1 VREESRK
8 SFRMIGYPEGEESM
22 TLVVDLHQDA
32 AAFDTLADPWTA
44 LLEESANDTLFLT
57 PPYQKSWW
65 HHLGQGDLVLL
76 AAHEGDDLLGVAP
89 LFATETPDEGR
100 VLQIVGC
107 VEVSD
112 YLDWVTAQGR
122 EEDVLAALVDFLAG
136 PDAPPWDRL
145 DLCNIH
151 QGSPTLDLLPQLGRD
166 QGWKA
171 ETEVQEV
178 CPVVTLPDTW
188 EAYLDMLDG
197 KDRRE
202 LRRKLR
208 RAGAV
213 DGLEWYIVGPEHDLD
228 TEVEDFLEL
237 MAKSTPEKEAF
248 LTPERRA
255 FFHTLARVTLEAGWL
270 QLSFLELRGQK
281 LASYFNFVYNN
292 RVLSYNSG
300 LDWQTAPKLG
310 AGVVLTGRL
319 IEHAIEEGRAA
330 YDFMRGD
337 ERYKY
342 RFGGE
347 DETVH
352 RIVIER

>member
-1 VREESRK
+1 
-8 SFRMIGYPEGEESM
+8 M

-44 LLEESANDTLFLT
+44 LLKDSANDALFLS
-57 PPYQKSWW
+57 PPYQRTWW
-65 HHLGQGDLVLL
+65 HHIGEGDLVLL
-76 AAHEGDDLLGVAP
+76 TAHEEDDLLGVAP
-89 LFATETPDEGR
+89 LYATDEADGKR

-107 VEVSD
+107 VAVSD
-112 YLDWVTAQGR
+112 YLDWVTARGR
-122 EEDVLAALVDFLAG
+122 EEAAIDALLDFLAG
-136 PDAPPWDRL
+136 PDAPLWDRL

-151 QGSPTLDLLPQLGRD
+151 QGSPTLDLLPPLALD
-166 QGWKA
+166 HGWDV

-178 CPVVTLPDTW
+178 CPVVTLPQTW
-188 EAYLDMLDG
+188 EAYLDALDG

-208 RAGAV
+208 RADAV
-213 DGLEWYIVGPEHDLD
+213 DGLEWWIVGAEQDLEAAVD
-228 TEVEDFLEL
+228 DFLEL
-237 MAKSTPEKEAF
+237 MARSTPEKEEF

-255 FFHTLARVTLEAGWL
+255 FFHTLARVTFEAGWL
-270 QLSFLELRGQK
+270 QLSFLALRGQK

-292 RVLSYNSG
+292 RILSYNSG

-319 IEHAIEEGRAA
+319 IEHAIEEGRTA

-337 ERYKY
+337 EQYKY
-342 RFGGE
+342 RFGAE
-347 DETVH
+347 DEIVH
-352 RIVIER
+352 RVVVDR

>member
-1 VREESRK
+1 MGHPK
-8 SFRMIGYPEGEESM
+8 GGETMSLAVE
-22 TLVVDLHQDA
+22 LHQDA
-32 AAFDTLADPWTA
+32 AALDTLADAWTE
-44 LLEESANDTLFLT
+44 LLKNSDNDTLFLS
-57 PPYQKSWW
+57 PPYQRTWW
-65 HHLGQGDLVLL
+65 RHIGEGDLILL
-76 AAHEGDDLLGVAP
+76 TAHEENDLLGVAP
-89 LFATETPDEGR
+89 LYATEETDGKR

-107 VEVSD
+107 VAVSD
-112 YLDWVTAQGR
+112 YLDWVTARSR
-122 EEDVLAALVDFLAG
+122 EEAVIGALLTFLDST
-136 PDAPPWDRL
+136 DAPAWDRL

-151 QGSPTLDLLPQLGRD
+151 QGSPTLDLLPQLAQD
-166 QGWKA
+166 HGWDA
-171 ETEVQEV
+171 MTEVQEV

-188 EAYLDMLDG
+188 EAYLEMLDG

-208 RAGAV
+208 RADAV
-213 DGLEWYIVGPEHDLD
+213 DGLEWYLVGPEHDL
-228 TEVEDFLEL
+228 EVEVDDFLEL
-237 MAKSTPEKEAF
+237 MAQSTPEKEEF
-248 LTPERRA
+248 LTPARRT
-255 FFHTLARVTLEAGWL
+255 FFHDLARRIFEAGWL
-270 QLSFLELRGQK
+270 QLSFLKLRGQK

-319 IEHAIEEGRAA
+319 IEHAIEEGRIA

-352 RIVIER
+352 RVVVER

>member
-1 VREESRK
+1 
-8 SFRMIGYPEGEESM
+8 M
-22 TLVVDLHQDA
+22 TLVVDLHHDA
-32 AAFDTLADPWTA
+32 AAFDALADAWAA
-44 LLEESANDTLFLT
+44 LLKDSANDTLFLS
-57 PPYQKSWW
+57 PRYQRTWW
-65 HHLGQGDLVLL
+65 QHLGKGDLVLL
-76 AAHEGDDLLGVAP
+76 AAREEGNLLGVAP
-89 LFATETPDEGR
+89 LFATNAPDGKR

-112 YLDWVTAQGR
+112 YLDWVTARGR
-122 EEDVLAALVDFLAG
+122 EEAVLAALLDFLAS
-136 PDAPPWDRL
+136 PKAPPWDRL

-151 QGSPTLDLLPQLGRD
+151 LGSPTLDLLPQLVQE
-166 QGWKA
+166 QGWDV

-178 CPVVTLPDTW
+178 CPVVNLPDTW
-188 EAYLDMLDG
+188 EAYLDALDG

-208 RAGAV
+208 RADAV
-213 DGLEWYIVGPEHDLD
+213 DGMEWYVVGPEQELEA
-228 TEVEDFLEL
+228 EVDDFLEL
-237 MAKSTPEKEAF
+237 MAQSTPEKAEF
-248 LTPERRA
+248 LTASRRA
-255 FFHTLARVTLEAGWL
+255 FFHTLAEVTLEAGWL
-270 QLSFLELRGQK
+270 QLSFVELRGKK

-319 IEHAIEEGRAA
+319 IQRAIEEGRVA

-337 ERYKY
+337 EQYKY
-342 RFGGE
+342 RFGGK

-352 RIVIER
+352 RVVVER